1 MMCCFQYPSF
11 EPTPHPSGLPSPDP
25 TALPSL
31 PPTGAPTLVPTTFDT
46 TRLYVSVVLKAEAAA
61 ETTEAI
67 VLPAFKGLL
76 GGANASIPN
85 VIQNFVATFQGG
97 ATKGGNVMC
106 TFSVVES
113 YSELGYN
120 GPGEFEVRP
129 FLKKCLDTKCNALIL
144 FFNVYLYSFVAG
156 VVVGRHLVYPRTPS
170 KLRSMERLR
179 TAPWSVNFAQ
189 TATRTRKPWPPATW
203 T

>member
-129 FLKKCLDTKCNALIL
+129 FLKKCLDTNATHLSCL
-144 FFNVYLYSFVAG
+144 FMCICTPSMLVSWWDGALCTLEHRPNCGRWSAC
-156 VVVGRHLVYPRTPS
+156 GRHLG
-170 KLRSMERLR
+170 
-179 TAPWSVNFAQ
+179 Q
-189 TATRTRKPWPPATW
+189 
-203 T
+203 